1 MPRLVVSLPVPPSV
15 NARLVRG
22 RRGHVVLSE
31 AARQYNDEIAALL
44 LPYRGKIPPKTPIA
58 LEVVFTYPN
67 RRRDLDNILKQL
79 VDALAQALE
88 FDDAYVDTIIA
99 RKYTLS
105 KAHPAVHVL
114 IIWPATETNERSRR

>member
-31 AARQYNDEIAALL
+31 AARQYNDEVAALL

-58 LEVVFTYPN
+58 LEVAFTYPN

-79 VDALAQALE
+79 VDALALALE

-99 RKYTLS
+99 RKYTMS
-105 KAHPAVHVL
+105 KAPPAVHVL
-114 IIWPATETNERSRR
+114 VMW